1 MILVLPF
8 FAGDEPLALK
18 NLLWIQE
25 LDPVIDA
32 ECVLSFDN
40 KTNPAR
46 MDAVAR
52 QIFKQVHHCTY
63 NAPPEKKWPNASNW
77 VFRHTAWHM
86 YSHFKEPWLWLESD
100 CVPIR
105 SGWFQAVRECH
116 YEGRKPFTG
125 HWNYRTNVWNGV
137 SVYPFNVPDY
147 AKQHLLLSKNNPW
160 DVMASKEV
168 LPHLHIANHLFQHA
182 WQDDATGK
190 PYTFTSVEQ
199 ARSVVR
205 DGVVLFHRC
214 KDNSLR
220 DVLRASGKAFHEMPV
235 MRHIS
240 VQRTGAIG
248 DVITASVVCD
258 KLKELGFDVTLHAD
272 PRASIPLQN
281 THKLA
286 PPIKNPDVNL
296 DGAYEG
302 NPDRKKKH
310 CTHIFI
316 DKANEQLAQHG
327 ITLSK
332 ANLTPVIKAPSYQV
346 ESFGLRPWIG
356 VCPKSNSFLNR
367 SIPKQIWQQV
377 VHKQPGTW
385 IWLGT
390 EEAPAK
396 YVDAHCRNLDSLT
409 ATIAVLDV
417 MVSVDTGPLHIAAA
431 LGVPV
436 VGIAQSNI
444 PWLTDQRDW
453 SMIHAPL
460 DCINC
465 HELKCPINETRPP
478 CCHIEPALIQKAVA
492 DKLEAR
498 QGNKVSA
505 VIAVYKPDFKRLTKC
520 IDHVVDQVDEVVVS
534 WDGDGIRWRWS
545 DVENPKIQYRWN
557 TYSTERQGYG
567 RTTNRG
573 VRHSKGR
580 YILLLNDDVFLKP
593 DAVKK
598 MMAAAVA
605 PDVGIVGCLLRY
617 PDGTIQ
623 HGGGMR
629 KSGDVGWGHR
639 DLKRRSP
646 SISERM
652 EMEFV
657 TLAAAIV
664 RREAFYGAMG
674 FNENYDCYCEDAEL
688 CLMVRKN
695 GWKVIYEPAAEGI
708 HEESQTTGPMKKE
721 LGKASYAIFKQR
733 WQHYFD
739 KNSFN
744 QLGTF

>member
-1 MILVLPF
+1 MILVLPHF
-8 FAGDEPLALK
+8 SGDEPLALK
-18 NLLWIQE
+18 NLQWIQE

-40 KTNPAR
+40 TTNPTR
-46 MDAVAR
+46 MEAVAR
-52 QIFKQVHHCTY
+52 QVFRKVHHCTY
-63 NAPPEKKWPNASNW
+63 NAPPQKKWPNASNW

-86 YSHFKEPWLWLESD
+86 FANFKEPWLWLESD
-100 CVPIR
+100 CVAIR

-137 SVYPFNVPDY
+137 SVYPWNVPDY
-147 AKQHLLLSKNNPW
+147 AKQHLLLSKHNPW

-168 LPHLHIANHLFQHA
+168 LPHLNIANHLFQHI

-190 PYTFTSVEQ
+190 AYHFTSVEQ

-214 KDNSLR
+214 KDASLI
-220 DVLRASGKAFHEMPV
+220 DVLRKSGEVFHAMPAV
-235 MRHIS
+235 RRIS

-248 DVITASVVCD
+248 DVITASVVVD
-258 KLKELGFDVTLHAD
+258 KLKEQGFDVTLHAD

-286 PPIKNPDVNL
+286 PPIDAPDVNL

-302 NPDRKKKH
+302 NSDRKKKH

-316 DKANEQLAQHG
+316 DKANEQLAKHG
-327 ITLSK
+327 IVLNK
-332 ANLTPVIKAPSYQV
+332 ANLTPVIKASDYAV
-346 ESFGLRPWIG
+346 DTFGPRPWIG
-356 VCPKSNSFLNR
+356 VCPKSNSFVNR
-367 SIPKQIWQQV
+367 TIPKQVWQQV
-377 VHKQPGTW
+377 VHGQPGTW

-390 EEAPAK
+390 EDAPAK
-396 YVDAHCRNLDSLT
+396 FVDAHCRNLESLT
-409 ATIAVLDV
+409 SLISKLDV

-431 LGVPV
+431 LGIPV
-436 VGIAQSNI
+436 VAIVQSNV

-453 SMIHAPL
+453 SMVHAPL
-460 DCINC
+460 DCLNC
-465 HELKCPINETRPP
+465 HELKCPINPTNPP
-478 CCHIEPALIQKAVA
+478 CCHIEPAVIQLAVS

-498 QGNKVSA
+498 QGSKVSA
-505 VIAVYKPDFKRLTKC
+505 VIAVYKADFKRLRRC
-520 IDHVVDQVDEVVVS
+520 IDHTIDQVDEIVITV
-534 WDGDGIRWRWS
+534 DGDSDYCFETITHPKIRW
-545 DVENPKIQYRWN
+545 VENQYGKDRK
-557 TYSTERQGYG
+557 GYG
-567 RTTNRG
+567 ITTNRG

-593 DAVKK
+593 DAVRK
-598 MMAAAVA
+598 MMAAAAA

-617 PDGTIQ
+617 PDGSIQ

-629 KSGDVGWGHR
+629 KPGDVGWGHR
-639 DLKRRSP
+639 DWKKRSP
-646 SISERM
+646 SISERT

-674 FNENYDCYCEDAEL
+674 FSELYDMYSEDAEL

-695 GWKVIYEPAAEGI
+695 GWKVIYEPAADGI

-739 KNSFN
+739 KNAFN
-744 QLGTF
+744 SLGTF